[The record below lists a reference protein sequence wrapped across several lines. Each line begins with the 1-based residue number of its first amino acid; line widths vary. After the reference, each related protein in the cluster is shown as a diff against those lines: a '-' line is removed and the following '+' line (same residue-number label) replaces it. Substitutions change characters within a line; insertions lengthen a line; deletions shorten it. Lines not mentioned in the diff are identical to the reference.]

1 MHNQIWQDES
11 VKNIHY
17 ILAPKPWDEGG
28 EKGQNESDVVTHKWW
43 RDVNEERLGKE
54 RTKGIAQ
61 DGF

>member
-1 MHNQIWQDES
+1 
-11 VKNIHY
+11 VHY

-43 RDVNEERLGKE
+43 RDLNKARLAKE
-54 RTKGIAQ
+54 REDRIPD